1 MALIQVDYFSKA
13 LLRQVHFQAILPFDK
28 VYFDDVVREQ
38 KPFKTLY
45 LLHGVFGDE
54 TDWVNGTRIVRWAQD
69 RNLAVI
75 MPAGENKFYVDHD
88 KSTDQFS
95 QYIEELVVQ
104 TRKIFPLSENRE
116 DTYIAGLSMG
126 GYGAIVNG
134 LKYNALFSRIA
145 GLSAALHIET
155 FVNASEEAL
164 LPIMRRSYLESVFG
178 DLDKLLGSNK
188 DFHFLAKKLVGKEA
202 DLPKVYLACGTEDD
216 LYKWD
221 HAFYEELQELGYEV
235 TWKEIP
241 GGHDWDFW
249 DRMIL
254 DELNWLPL
262 DDQEEALSSG
272 HIQEDA
278 Q

>member
-116 DTYIAGLSMG
+116 DTYIAGLS
-126 GYGAIVNG
+126 
-134 LKYNALFSRIA
+134 
-145 GLSAALHIET
+145 AALHIET

-254 DELNWLPL
+254 DVLNWLPL

>member
-1 MALIQVDYFSKA
+1 
-13 LLRQVHFQAILPFDK
+13 
-28 VYFDDVVREQ
+28 
-38 KPFKTLY
+38 
-45 LLHGVFGDE
+45 
-54 TDWVNGTRIVRWAQD
+54 
-69 RNLAVI
+69 
-75 MPAGENKFYVDHD
+75 MPAGENKFYIDHD

-134 LKYNALFSRIA
+134 LKYNTLFSRIA

-188 DFHFLAKKLVGKEA
+188 DFHFLAKKLVEKKQIFQKSIWLVERKMIYTSGIMRFMKSFKN
-202 DLPKVYLACGTEDD
+202 L
-216 LYKWD
+216 
-221 HAFYEELQELGYEV
+221 V
-235 TWKEIP
+235 T
-241 GGHDWDFW
+241 
-249 DRMIL
+249 R
-254 DELNWLPL
+254 
-262 DDQEEALSSG
+262 
-272 HIQEDA
+272 
-278 Q
+278 